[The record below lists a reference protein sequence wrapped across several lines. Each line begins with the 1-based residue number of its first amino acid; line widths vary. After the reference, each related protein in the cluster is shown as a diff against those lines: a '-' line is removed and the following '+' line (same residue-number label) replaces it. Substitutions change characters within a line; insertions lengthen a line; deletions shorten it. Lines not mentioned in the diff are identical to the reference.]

1 MAQTSNHQR
10 ESQMRWTQQQ
20 LEEYRARR
28 MVKSQPNPCAPDPA
42 PEKDLQ
48 AKAEK
53 LCRERGYHFF
63 HDRSRGANAPGQTD
77 LVIAMPKGRTLWVE
91 LKSKTGRLSADQK
104 RLRMVLS
111 ALGHEWHEVRSYQ
124 QFLIILDGKEDH
136 A

>member
-1 MAQTSNHQR
+1 
-10 ESQMRWTQQQ
+10 MRWTTEQ
-20 LEEYRARR
+20 LEQYQARQ
-28 MVKSQPNPCAPDPA
+28 MVSAPSAPCSADPG

-63 HDRSRGANAPGQTD
+63 HDRSRGSNVPGQTD

-91 LKSKTGRLSADQK
+91 LKSKSGRLSDDQK
-104 RLRMVLS
+104 RVRMILS

-124 QFLIILDGKEDH
+124 QFILILDGKEDH

>member
-1 MAQTSNHQR
+1 M
-10 ESQMRWTQQQ
+10 MRWTDEQLQQYQ
-20 LEEYRARR
+20 ARR
-28 MVKSQPNPCAPDPA
+28 APKTQPSRCVSDPG

-53 LCRERGYHFF
+53 LCREKGYHFF
-63 HDRSRGANAPGQTD
+63 HDRSRGANVPGQTD

-91 LKSKTGRLSADQK
+91 LKSRHGRLSADQK
-104 RLRMVLS
+104 RVRMILS

-124 QFLIILDGKEDH
+124 QFVTILDRDKEGH

>member
-1 MAQTSNHQR
+1 
-10 ESQMRWTQQQ
+10 MRWTPEQ
-20 LEEYRARR
+20 LEQYHARR
-28 MVKSQPNPCAPDPA
+28 SVKTQPDPCTPDLG

-53 LCRERGYHFF
+53 LCLERGYHFF
-63 HDRSRGANAPGQTD
+63 HDRSRGANVPGQTD

-91 LKSKTGRLSADQK
+91 LKSKHGRLSANQK
-104 RLRMVLS
+104 RVRMILS

-124 QFLIILDGKEDH
+124 QFIIILDGGGQEDH